1 MNSVYQKSILS
12 KQHFRLVGYTQWH
25 DVAAFY
31 SQKHSNKMLLLL
43 KVKDSIISKYTVF
56 RDVAMQKWRV
66 L

>member
-1 MNSVYQKSILS
+1 
-12 KQHFRLVGYTQWH
+12 
-25 DVAAFY
+25 
-31 SQKHSNKMLLLL
+31 MLLLL